1 MAAFFLCAF
10 STRPLPPGQ
19 PAPRAYTEAAVH
31 VIHQQELPMRGTSF
45 RANLVLLASDALDT
59 LIGLLHWP
67 QRAALDKPFYFVH
80 CVALW

>member
-1 MAAFFLCAF
+1 MATKALLADLVAVFEAHSGVKVAITSVGGVDAAKRVAADEAFD
-10 STRPLPPGQ
+10 
-19 PAPRAYTEAAVH
+19 
-31 VIHQQELPMRGTSF
+31 
-45 RANLVLLASDALDT
+45 LVLLASDALDT